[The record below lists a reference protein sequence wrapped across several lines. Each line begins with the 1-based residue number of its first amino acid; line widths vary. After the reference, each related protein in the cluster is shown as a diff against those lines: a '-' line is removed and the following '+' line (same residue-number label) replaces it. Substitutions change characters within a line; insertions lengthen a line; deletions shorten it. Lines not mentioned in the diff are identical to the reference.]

1 MVKGIKADEV
11 IKIFEKIPEDKRNNV
26 YEVST
31 DLARNMEQ
39 IAEISFPNAQVVGD
53 RFHVAKLISEAVQTI
68 RIKYRWEAID
78 EEIKQIK
85 LMRMMGETYESQ
97 CFSNG
102 DSRKQL
108 LARSRYLLFKTESK
122 WSDSQ
127 KQRAQI
133 LFREYPKIYEAY
145 KLSMRFRNI
154 YQTAKTKEKA
164 EYEINHWIRMIEDKG
179 LDPFLKVAHSI
190 ESHKNNILN
199 FFTNR
204 TTNAMAESF
213 NSKIKAF
220 RQQFRGVRDIPF
232 FLFRLSNIL
241 A

>member
-1 MVKGIKADEV
+1 
-11 IKIFEKIPEDKRNNV
+11 
-26 YEVST
+26 
-31 DLARNMEQ
+31 
-39 IAEISFPNAQVVGD
+39 
-53 RFHVAKLISEAVQTI
+53 
-68 RIKYRWEAID
+68 
-78 EEIKQIK
+78 
-85 LMRMMGETYESQ
+85 MMGETYESQ

-154 YQTAKTKEKA
+154 YQTANTKEQA

-179 LDPFLKVAHSI
+179 FPL
-190 ESHKNNILN
+190 
-199 FFTNR
+199 
-204 TTNAMAESF
+204 
-213 NSKIKAF
+213 
-220 RQQFRGVRDIPF
+220 
-232 FLFRLSNIL
+232 
-241 A
+241 